1 MWQTAPP
8 ARQSQPHQASPFRS
22 SAFHSNGRFR
32 CRPGIEGCIASL
44 PHGKIVGRSR
54 ASSFDVRTSQR
65 GRSLSLTVNSI
76 LVQEAGLSAT
86 EVDGRFVV
94 LSLQAASYFDFNKVA
109 SEIWS
114 LLSRPRRVDEILQEL
129 SPHHDVDIEVMT
141 RDVMTFLQSLVA
153 QNLVRIVTV
162 EDAR

>member
-1 MWQTAPP
+1 M
-8 ARQSQPHQASPFRS
+8 
-22 SAFHSNGRFR
+22 
-32 CRPGIEGCIASL
+32 
-44 PHGKIVGRSR
+44 
-54 ASSFDVRTSQR
+54 
-65 GRSLSLTVNSI
+65 SLTVNSI

-86 EVDGRFVV
+86 AVDGRFVI
-94 LSLQAASYFDFNKVA
+94 LSLQAASYFDFNKIA

-129 SPHHDVDIEVMT
+129 SSHHDVDIEVMT

-153 QNLVRIVTV
+153 QNLVRIVAV

>member
-1 MWQTAPP
+1 
-8 ARQSQPHQASPFRS
+8 
-22 SAFHSNGRFR
+22 
-32 CRPGIEGCIASL
+32 
-44 PHGKIVGRSR
+44 
-54 ASSFDVRTSQR
+54 
-65 GRSLSLTVNSI
+65 LSLTVNSI

-94 LSLQAASYFDFNKVA
+94 LSLQAASYFDLNKVA

-129 SPHHDVDIEVMT
+129 LPHHDVDIEVMT

-153 QNLVRIVTV
+153 QNLVRIVTI

>member
-1 MWQTAPP
+1 
-8 ARQSQPHQASPFRS
+8 
-22 SAFHSNGRFR
+22 
-32 CRPGIEGCIASL
+32 
-44 PHGKIVGRSR
+44 
-54 ASSFDVRTSQR
+54 
-65 GRSLSLTVNSI
+65 LSLTVNSI

-129 SPHHDVDIEVMT
+129 SSHHDVDIEVMT

-153 QNLVRIVTV
+153 QNLVQIVAV